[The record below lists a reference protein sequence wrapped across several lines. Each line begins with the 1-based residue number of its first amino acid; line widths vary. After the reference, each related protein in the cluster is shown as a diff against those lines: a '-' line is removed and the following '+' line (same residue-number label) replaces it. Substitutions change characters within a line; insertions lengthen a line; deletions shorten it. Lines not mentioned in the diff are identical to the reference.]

1 MTFRDWISVAA
12 SIGQL
17 ALAVIAITH
26 RRPSAL
32 KAPLAALC
40 LDISVWTAASSTQHT
55 VYRTL
60 ALGID
65 RAFSPLTAP
74 LVLDFV
80 LVFVGVRRSSHLV
93 RLAAF
98 LLAGSLSLVAIL
110 TSEVPEWH
118 PFLGSRAWNVWLL
131 ASSIPTMIVALLA
144 LARHRRN
151 TVDQEERARA
161 NLLLAVFGVGTV
173 FGITDPI
180 GSLVPWCPPLADI
193 GMLICAVGM
202 AVVTIQF
209 RLLGTRTSGRTV
221 LVLGVAAML
230 TFYICVVALGV
241 AGMIGIP
248 VVLVTITIS
257 TAAVGTLHA
266 RIVAAR
272 AHADR
277 TGQLVSLGRLSAQM
291 DHDIR
296 NPLAALKGAA
306 KLLQRDLARPEPTID
321 RLDFINLVVG
331 QVERIETILGRYR
344 KLSTL
349 DLDCADIEVN
359 GVVQA
364 VLRRQAA
371 AVPDNV
377 AVHDELGAGLPRCLV
392 DPDLLATVLENL
404 TRNSMEAMP
413 EGGVLTVATAEALG
427 PSAGIEITISDT
439 GVGMDARTRE
449 RATDD
454 FFTTK
459 TRGCGL
465 GLAFTKRVVNAH
477 AGRLTIEST
486 IGRGTRVIVWLP
498 THTAAKGWRP
508 REHQIL
514 GPRPQ
519 PPRRGARAAK
529 RLPS

>member
-1 MTFRDWISVAA
+1 MTFRDWISVVA

-17 ALAVIAITH
+17 AVALIAITH

-40 LDISVWTAASSTQHT
+40 LDISLWTAASSTQHT

-60 ALGID
+60 ALGVD

-74 LVLDFV
+74 LALDFV

-93 RLAAF
+93 RVAAF
-98 LLAGSLSLVAIL
+98 FLAGSLSLAALL

-144 LARHRRN
+144 LARHSRK
-151 TVDQEERARA
+151 TIDPEERARA
-161 NLLLAVFGVGTV
+161 NLLLAVFGLGTA

-180 GSLVPWCPPLADI
+180 GELVPWCPPLADI
-193 GMLICAVGM
+193 GMLVCALGM
-202 AVVTIQF
+202 AVVTIRF
-209 RLLGTRTSGRTV
+209 RLLGTRTSRRTV
-221 LVLGVAAML
+221 LALGAAAML
-230 TFYICVVALGV
+230 TFYTCFVALGL

-248 VVLVTITIS
+248 VVLVTIAIS
-257 TAAVGTLHA
+257 IAALATVHA
-266 RIVAAR
+266 RVVAAR

-306 KLLQRDLARPEPTID
+306 RLLQRDLTRPEATID
-321 RLDFINLVVG
+321 RIDFVNLIIS
-331 QVERIETILGRYR
+331 QVERIETLVGRYR
-344 KLSTL
+344 KLSNL
-349 DLDCADIEVN
+349 ELDCAEIEVN
-359 GVVQA
+359 DVVRA

-371 AVPDNV
+371 ALPDNV
-377 AVHDELGAGLPRCLV
+377 AIHDELCPFLPRCLV

-404 TRNSMEAMP
+404 TRNAMEAMP
-413 EGGVLTVATAEALG
+413 DGGVLTVATGAGSGATG
-427 PSAGIEITISDT
+427 GIEITISDT
-439 GVGMDARTRE
+439 GMGMDARTRE

-459 TRGCGL
+459 ARGCGL
-465 GLAFTKRVVNAH
+465 GLAFTKRVVVAH

-486 IGRGTRVIVWLP
+486 VGLGTRVMVWLP
-498 THTAAKGWRP
+498 QK
-508 REHQIL
+508 
-514 GPRPQ
+514 
-519 PPRRGARAAK
+519 RRRADDAHDG
-529 RLPS
+529 RAPSSRTG